1 MHFCY
6 GTLGCCW
13 YMLDVFEPSVK
24 CCGSGDG
31 SSAQSQ
37 FFSFFFFFS
46 SPKNGNQSCHM
57 WLNGWGDITPGE
69 FGWDCSSL

>member
-1 MHFCY
+1 MFWYIFIFSFQSFMHFCY

-37 FFSFFFFFS
+37 FFSFFFFFLS
-46 SPKNGNQSCHM
+46 QKWKPELSHVVEWMG
-57 WLNGWGDITPGE
+57 
-69 FGWDCSSL
+69 